1 MKDLSVIGLGFIG
14 LPLSLSYSKNGQKV
28 YGVDANTELVKEI
41 NSGITHHKE
50 KSGEQTIQE
59 ILVNEIEKQRFKALD
74 SVMDLPESVTTYL
87 ITVGIPVVDGAMNTS
102 HLEDVGMKLS
112 KKLKKGDLV
121 ILRST
126 VVPGYTNEYFK
137 PLLEQS
143 GLKAGEDFYLAY
155 ASERIAE
162 GKAFDEFV
170 TMPLVIGG
178 VNRESAEK
186 AKEILTIV
194 TKAETTIASQIEVVE
209 MSKVIENAQRDVNIA
224 LSQQYA
230 AMARAM
236 GIDSHEL
243 IQVANTHKRVNLLI
257 PGPGVGGYCLP
268 NAFHYLVP
276 KAKQLGILNELS
288 ISQEA
293 RNYNDRIPATIV
305 KLVEEHL
312 EERSKKLSD
321 SKIAIFGLA
330 MKDFSNDDRISP
342 PVYISELFGEKAKE
356 VKAYDP
362 AVPTSYPFKM
372 DCPYEVVKDADAL
385 VFLCEQEGMQEL
397 DFEKISKLMKK
408 DGFIFDTKHFT
419 RRVSVKEI
427 PVHFY

>member
-1 MKDLSVIGLGFIG
+1 MKDISVIGLGFIG
-14 LPLSLSYSKNGQKV
+14 LPLSLSYSLNGQKV
-28 YGVDANTELVKEI
+28 YGVDVNEELVKEI
-41 NSGITHHKE
+41 NAGITHHKE
-50 KSGEQTIQE
+50 KAGEQTIQE
-59 ILVNEIEKQRFKALD
+59 ILPNEIKNQRFKALTNI
-74 SVMDLPESVTTYL
+74 MDLPESVTTYL
-87 ITVGIPVVDGAMNTS
+87 VTVGIPVADGVMNTS

-126 VVPGYTNEYFK
+126 VVPGYTNEHFK

-162 GKAFDEFV
+162 GKAFEEFV

-178 VNRESAEK
+178 VNQKSAEK
-186 AKEILTIV
+186 AKEVLTIV
-194 TKAETTIASQIEVVE
+194 TKAETMIASKIEVVE
-209 MSKVIENAQRDVNIA
+209 MAKVIENAQRDVNIA

-236 GIDSHEL
+236 GIDSREL
-243 IQVANTHKRVNLLI
+243 IQAANTHKRVNLLI

-276 KAKQLGILNELS
+276 KAKELGILNELS

-293 RNYNDRIPATIV
+293 RSYNDRIPASIV
-305 KLVEEHL
+305 KMVEEQL
-312 EERSKKLSD
+312 EKRNKKMTD

-342 PVYISELFGEKAKE
+342 PVYISEIFDKKALE

-362 AVPTSYPFKM
+362 AVPTSYSFKL
-372 DCPYEVVKDADAL
+372 DDPYEVARNADAL
-385 VFLCEQEGMQEL
+385 VFLCEQEEMLSL
-397 DFEKISKLMKK
+397 DYEKIVKSMKK
-408 DGFIFDTKHFT
+408 DGFIFDTKHFFS
-419 RRVSVKEI
+419 RVSVKDI
-427 PVHFY
+427 PVYFF